1 MGYLTKKQAVWICRK
16 MIKIWHPE
24 LRGDTSGKQEYWI
37 KFLDILY
44 KDGRIEQHDYETWLC
59 PFKQR

>member
-1 MGYLTKKQAVWICRK
+1 MVYLNKKEAVWICRK

-24 LRGDTSGKQEYWI
+24 LRGNIPGKQKYWI
-37 KFLDILY
+37 DFIDILY
-44 KDGRIEQHDYETWLC
+44 HDGRISKQDYETWLC

>member
-1 MGYLTKKQAVWICRK
+1 MGHLTKKQAVWICRR

-24 LRGDTSGKQEYWI
+24 LRGNIPGKQEYWT

-44 KDGRIEQHDYETWLC
+44 QSDRISTSDYETWLC

>member
-1 MGYLTKKQAVWICRK
+1 MVYLNKKEAVWICRK
-16 MIKIWHPE
+16 VIKIWHPE
-24 LRGDTSGKQEYWI
+24 LRGDTPGKQEYWT